1 MSTHK
6 GGEIMRLMSKILG
19 LTVLTVMLGIGWSTL
34 ALSSSDRTVYDKP
47 GLQPGKIIKGEVMK
61 VDEKSSQT
69 WNVSVKDRESGEVV
83 ILHVDKST
91 TRKDKSL
98 RPDLGD
104 YVIAQYDEKNNHAY
118 SFLTNEREHN

>member
-1 MSTHK
+1 
-6 GGEIMRLMSKILG
+6 MRLMSKVFGVTL
-19 LTVLTVMLGIGWSTL
+19 LTAILGIGLSTL

-47 GLQPGKIIKGEVMK
+47 SLQPGKIIKGEVMK
-61 VDEKSSQT
+61 VDEKASQT